1 MGENGGLRVRHDL
14 EDFEKGK
21 YILNPGQEYVLNLKD
36 TSVLEGASV
45 SNGITELENQLLQ
58 ENFRAKTKLADEEKG
73 PAMLAKYDKDKNRPE
88 AAEGIQLNE

>member
-36 TSVLEGASV
+36 TSVLEGA
-45 SNGITELENQLLQ
+45 
-58 ENFRAKTKLADEEKG
+58 
-73 PAMLAKYDKDKNRPE
+73 
-88 AAEGIQLNE
+88 